1 MHTHDVVTIVAIL
14 VAGFI
19 CHWISWRSKVP
30 AILFLLLVGIVVGPV
45 LGWLGTDA
53 LLGDLLVPVVS
64 IAVAV
69 ILFEGSLTLKLTEL
83 RDHGSVVRNLVSL
96 GVVVTWVSASL
107 AAYGILGWDI
117 QLAALFGAIVT
128 VSGPTVVMPL
138 LRAVRPSPSVASILR
153 WEAILIDPLGAIL
166 ALLTFNVIVA
176 SQIAD
181 GAAAAVKVVSII
193 VVAGTVIGAVGGY
206 LFGVAIRQRIVPDF
220 LRDYAA
226 LAAVLAVFAASE
238 MVQSEAGLLAVT
250 VMGIWL
256 ANMSDVELDDILSFK
271 ESLTLLLV
279 AGLFI
284 LLAARLNFDNV
295 AAIGVGALAVI
306 AILQLLAGPLR
317 SLLCT
322 YGSDLNI
329 RERLFLGWVFP
340 RGIVAAAI
348 SALFALRLEESGF
361 AGAERLVPLV
371 FSVILGTVVI
381 QSLTTRPVARWLR
394 VAAPDPTGV
403 LVVGSNPVALGFAR
417 ALQDAG
423 LKVIVSDSHWAS
435 IREARMQ
442 GLPVFYGSAVSAY
455 ADSHL
460 DLAGIGFLLAASRQP
475 GLNELACVR
484 FAEDFGR
491 NHVYTLRHRQETGHA
506 KHMISGESR
515 GRVVFDGKHT
525 IEEMLSQ
532 LLRGMQF
539 KTTKLSEEF
548 DFAAHQSLYPDSRL
562 MFAID
567 EDQHVHFP
575 VVDDE
580 IEPQYGWTITVL
592 MAPVDVS
599 EKAVSDKQISLRGL

>member
-1 MHTHDVVTIVAIL
+1 MHAHDVITIVAIL
-14 VAGFI
+14 VAGFL
-19 CHWISWRSKVP
+19 CHWISWRSKIP
-30 AILFLLLVGIVVGPV
+30 AILFLLIVGIGAGPV
-45 LGWLGTDA
+45 LGWLDTDA
-53 LLGDLLVPVVS
+53 LLGDLLIPVVS
-64 IAVAV
+64 IAVAI
-69 ILFEGSLTLKLTEL
+69 ILFEGSLTLKVSEL
-83 RDHGSVVRNLVSL
+83 RGHGSVVRNLISV
-96 GVVVTWVSASL
+96 GVVITWLSASL
-107 AAYGILGWDI
+107 ATYGILGWDI

-138 LRAVRPSPSVASILR
+138 LRSVRPTPSVASILR

-176 SQIAD
+176 TQFAD
-181 GAAAAVKVVSII
+181 GAVSALKIVSVT
-193 VVAGTVIGAVGGY
+193 VVAGTAIGIIGGY
-206 LFGVAIRQRIVPDF
+206 LFGVAIRRRIIPDY

-226 LAAVLAVFAASE
+226 LAAVLGVFAVTE
-238 MVQSEAGLLAVT
+238 MMQGEAGLLAVT

-256 ANMSDVELDDILSFK
+256 ANMRNVELDDVLSFK

-284 LLAARLNFDNV
+284 LLAARLDLQNLL
-295 AAIGVGALAVI
+295 AIGVGALSVI
-306 AILQLLAGPLR
+306 AVLQLVAGPLR
-317 SLLCT
+317 ALLCT

-361 AGAERLVPLV
+361 AGADRLVPLV

-381 QSLTTRPVARWLR
+381 QSLTTGPIARWLK

-403 LVVGSNPVALGFAR
+403 LVVGSNPVALGFAK
-417 ALQDAG
+417 AIQDAG
-423 LKVIVSDSHWAS
+423 LAVVVADSHWAS
-435 IREARMQ
+435 IRDARMQ

-460 DLAGIGFLLAASRQP
+460 DLTGIGFLLAASRQP

-515 GRVVFDGKHT
+515 GRVVFNGEYT

-532 LLRGMQF
+532 FLRGMKL
-539 KTTKLSEEF
+539 KTTKLTEAF
-548 DFAAHQSLYPDSRL
+548 GFAAHRNQYPDSRL

-567 EDQHVHFP
+567 DDQHVHFP
-575 VVDDE
+575 VFDDE
-580 IEPQYGWTITVL
+580 IEPKVGWTITVL
-592 MAPVDVS
+592 TVPVES
-599 EKAVSDKQISLRGL
+599 SPGIISDKQINMQGL